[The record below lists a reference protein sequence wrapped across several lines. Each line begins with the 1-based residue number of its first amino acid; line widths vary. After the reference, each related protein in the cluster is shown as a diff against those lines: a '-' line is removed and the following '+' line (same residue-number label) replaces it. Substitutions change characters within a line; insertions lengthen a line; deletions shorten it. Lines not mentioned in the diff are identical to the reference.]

1 MEATKRRDSII
12 SILSQENRPISARN
26 LAARLNVSRQII
38 VGDVALLRAS
48 GVDVI
53 ATPKGYVLESAS
65 MTNKYLGQ
73 LASSHSAAET
83 KTELYA
89 VVDNGGEVVDV
100 IVEHPIYG
108 ELKGRLMISSRY
120 DADQFMEA
128 IENKQANLLSE
139 LTGGVHLHTIAC
151 PDKKTFDRIKKELNT
166 LGFLYKN

>member
-1 MEATKRRDSII
+1 MDAAKRRNSIV
-12 SILSQENRPISARN
+12 SILSQEKRPISARR
-26 LAARLNVSRQII
+26 LASELNVSRQII

-48 GVDVI
+48 GIDVI

-65 MTNKYLGQ
+65 ITNKFVGQ
-73 LASSHSAAET
+73 LASQHNAAET

-108 ELKGRLMISSRY
+108 ELKGLLTISSRY
-120 DADQFMEA
+120 DADKFMEA
-128 IENKQANLLSE
+128 IKDTQANLLSE

-151 PDKKTFDRIKKELNT
+151 EDKKTFERIKNNLDT

>member
-53 ATPKGYVLESAS
+53 ATPKGYELESAS

-73 LASSHSAAET
+73 LASSHNAAET
-83 KTELYA
+83 KR
-89 VVDNGGEVVDV
+89 
-100 IVEHPIYG
+100 
-108 ELKGRLMISSRY
+108 KRS
-120 DADQFMEA
+120 
-128 IENKQANLLSE
+128 
-139 LTGGVHLHTIAC
+139 
-151 PDKKTFDRIKKELNT
+151 
-166 LGFLYKN
+166 

>member
-1 MEATKRRDSII
+1 MEATKRRDSIV
-12 SILSQENRPISARN
+12 SILSQENRPLSARK
-26 LAARLNVSRQII
+26 LAALLSVSRQII

-65 MTNKYLGQ
+65 MTNKFVGQ
-73 LASSHSAAET
+73 LASHHSAAET

-108 ELKGRLMISSRY
+108 ELRGRLSISSRY
-120 DADQFMEA
+120 DADRFMET

-151 PDKKTFDRIKKELNT
+151 ADKKTFDRIKKELDD
-166 LGFLYKN
+166 LSLLYKN